1 MKLTAILRNRRGA
14 AMIELAVISTLLM
27 IVVVGMIDFGR
38 IGYHAMALTNAARA
52 GAFHGSQPGKNTD
65 FAGMQ
70 SAASNSA
77 AQDIGSITTTAT
89 RSCECQIGAATPTVM
104 ISCPPPGNPVCNG
117 TVRMRVRVSAS
128 KAFTLLARFPGLPSS
143 VTLTRVAILRGQ

>member
-1 MKLTAILRNRRGA
+1 
-14 AMIELAVISTLLM
+14 MIELAVIATLLM
-27 IVVVGMIDFGR
+27 MVVVGLVDFGR

-70 SAASNSA
+70 SAASASA
-77 AQDIGSITTTAT
+77 AGDIGSITTTAT
-89 RSCECQIGAATPTVM
+89 RSCECQVGAAAPTVM
-104 ISCPPPGNPVCNG
+104 ISCPPPGNPVCAG

-128 KAFTLLARFPGLPSS
+128 KTFSLAARFPGLPST
-143 VTLTRVAILRGQ
+143 VTVTRVSILRAQ